1 MWGMKPIVLIICKM
15 IMFSIILLWLLH
27 FSAKGIVWPYLAL
40 DCPAGNVR
48 LELSEHFSRS
58 AWNMQQKQ
66 TQHVPA
72 SAGPPAAAAAAAD
85 ALDLVDFALPTYSVY
100 LQVLYPVLMPHGKFG
115 FVSLQET
122 DDSSSFISS
131 ILSLATLLVAEKVF
145 LNTFL

>member
-1 MWGMKPIVLIICKM
+1 
-15 IMFSIILLWLLH
+15 
-27 FSAKGIVWPYLAL
+27 
-40 DCPAGNVR
+40 
-48 LELSEHFSRS
+48 
-58 AWNMQQKQ
+58 MQQKQ
-66 TQHVPA
+66 TQYVPA
-72 SAGPPAAAAAAAD
+72 GAGPPAAAAAAAD